1 VNASEGWLA
10 NADGRGLTTEYSH
23 KVIPG
28 GRECAGTGGSW
39 AVSTIATGMTAGKQ
53 LLQFHEHIKNKRK
66 SWDSDIEFTMPGV
79 PALYREYKP
88 TDVPA

>member
-1 VNASEGWLA
+1 
-10 NADGRGLTTEYSH
+10 
-23 KVIPG
+23 
-28 GRECAGTGGSW
+28 
-39 AVSTIATGMTAGKQ
+39 MTAGKQ